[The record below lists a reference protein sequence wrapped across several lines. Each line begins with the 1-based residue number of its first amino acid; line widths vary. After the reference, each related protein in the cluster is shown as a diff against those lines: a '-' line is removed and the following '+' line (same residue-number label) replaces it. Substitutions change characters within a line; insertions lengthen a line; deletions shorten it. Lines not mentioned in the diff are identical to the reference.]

1 MKRFFDKSQG
11 LYLGENEINR
21 PTYLGHL
28 SRSMHTQIIG
38 ATGVGKTE
46 SGILPMIFDD
56 ARNGYAII
64 FIDPK
69 GDSQTRHTMQRI
81 CDVLGRTK
89 DFQCIDLAQIEGS
102 CGYNPLKV
110 GSPTELKDK
119 IIGSIIWTE
128 EFYKKVSER
137 ILLSC
142 FDHLHHSN
150 LKPSLQVIT
159 KLLERS
165 PKQDKYSTS
174 PEHIR
179 IENERAV
186 LNQEI
191 SANRDNLEGLLSDLQ
206 LWTKS
211 ELKKVIDDPSG
222 VSALDWITENKIV
235 YINLNTLAFEETAR
249 RVGRLIL
256 QDVKTAVQRLQAKA
270 LESRI
275 QTSLYIDEFASVA
288 SSGFIELLSKAR
300 SANVKLT
307 LAHQSLGDL
316 TVVSP
321 SFANQI
327 LDNTNVKIIFRLDS
341 PDTSDFFARLV
352 GTRKI
357 EKRTYQINSGLFM
370 GKNETGVGSARMS
383 DEFIV
388 SPNQFR
394 LLGRGESIVISKIPY
409 SVSKCRMNTA
419 ATWIKNYENLEHKR
433 RISWPKFSKIMLR

>member
-1 MKRFFDKSQG
+1 MKRFLDASRG
-11 LYLGENEINR
+11 LYLGQNELDR
-21 PTYLGHL
+21 PAYLGSL
-28 SRSMHTQIIG
+28 ARSMHTQIIG

-56 ARNGYAII
+56 ARNGNAII

-69 GDSQTRHTMQRI
+69 GDSQTRHTIKKM
-81 CDVLGRTK
+81 CEVLGRSA
-89 DFQCIDLAQIEGS
+89 DFQCIDLANIDGS

-119 IIGSIIWTE
+119 IVGSIIWTE
-128 EFYKKVSER
+128 EFYKKVAER
-137 ILLSC
+137 ILLNC
-142 FDHLHHSN
+142 FDYLIRSDT
-150 LKPSLQVIT
+150 KPSLQAIT
-159 KLLERS
+159 NLLLRPIKAEKINAS
-165 PKQDKYSTS
+165 PNEVRLSS
-174 PEHIR
+174 
-179 IENERAV
+179 ERAM
-186 LNQEI
+186 LSQEI
-191 SANRDNLEGLLSDLQ
+191 NANRDNLEGILSDLQ

-211 ELKKVIDDPSG
+211 ELKKVIDDPLG
-222 VSALDWITENKIV
+222 ESALDWINQKKIV

-256 QDVKTAVQRLQAKA
+256 QDIKTAAQRLQAKA
-270 LESRI
+270 IENRA
-275 QTSLYIDEFASVA
+275 QTSVYIDEFASIA

-316 TVVSP
+316 TAVSP
-321 SFANQI
+321 SFANQV

-352 GTRKI
+352 GTRKSR
-357 EKRTYQINSGLFM
+357 KFTSQTNSSAFFGML
-370 GKNETGVGSARMS
+370 ETGMGSTRIT

-394 LLGRGESIVISKIPY
+394 LLGRGESIIISKIPY
-409 SVSKCRMNTA
+409 EVSKCRMNTA
-419 ATWIKNYENLEHKR
+419 ATWINKYEQKDLKR
-433 RISWPKFSKIMLR
+433 RISWPKF